1 MSIIAS
7 EYHKAKGK
15 CAFHYRR
22 LKKGEDLHSLP
33 RVKRVTRSCEV
44 KGCERAHE
52 ARGFCLKHYYRWK
65 RGLSPAEPLSLGKPV
80 GSKYHDYNGYVR
92 IKVNPIDGRWP
103 FEHRYA
109 MEHHI
114 GRPLAKHEEVHHL
127 NGITDDN
134 RIENLELWTISQ
146 PRGQRVDDK
155 IAWAIEFLTE
165 YGYEVRR
172 REASRIGGS
181 IMSQR
186 IPIIVDDDEKAEWLA
201 AAKARRLTLSALIRQ
216 AVRREIAE

>member
-1 MSIIAS
+1 MRICEVEGCERKHDAKGYCRIHYERHKKGRPMDAPGRG
-7 EYHKAKGK
+7 ERICDVDNCEQYHKAKGK

-165 YGYEVRR
+165 YGYEVDG
-172 REASRIGGS
+172 AK
-181 IMSQR
+181 Q
-186 IPIIVDDDEKAEWLA
+186 AELEVA
-201 AAKARRLTLSALIRQ
+201 
-216 AVRREIAE
+216 